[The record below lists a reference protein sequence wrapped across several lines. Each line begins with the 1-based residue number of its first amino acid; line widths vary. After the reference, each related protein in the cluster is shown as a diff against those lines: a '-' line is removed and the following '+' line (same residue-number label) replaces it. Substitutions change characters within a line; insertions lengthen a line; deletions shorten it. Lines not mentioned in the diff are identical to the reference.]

1 MPRQFWLRNSIS
13 LGKRGEKNS
22 IGPRF
27 AGVARFMPSRRQEKR
42 AHEQVVKVNNFVSN
56 VVECI
61 DDCFFAARD
70 ESEKLQECGWKGGGA
85 DRIRERKKEEAQ
97 KKGERFFLDEEER
110 SPQTER
116 ERERGRER
124 ETCEKKRAPLRA
136 KKNHEK

>member
-61 DDCFFAARD
+61 DDWFFAARD
-70 ESEKLQECGWKGGGA
+70 ESEKLQECAWKGGEP
-85 DRIRERKKEEAQ
+85 IE
-97 KKGERFFLDEEER
+97 
-110 SPQTER
+110 
-116 ERERGRER
+116 
-124 ETCEKKRAPLRA
+124 
-136 KKNHEK
+136 